1 MKTIQDTAQLYL
13 FQTQENKTRLVKPFN
28 TSLLKWIGSKQ
39 RVAHEIISYFPIE
52 YDRYFEPF
60 LGSGGVLGTLIPKH
74 AVASDTFAPLIQIWQ
89 TLKKSPE
96 TVKEWYRTRWEQMSK
111 GSKIKVYEQI
121 KASYNKNPNG
131 ADLLFLTRSCYG
143 GVVRFRKADGYMST
157 PCGIHEPISPQS
169 FARRVDEW
177 YKRISGTSFLQLD
190 FEEAMDMAKPGD
202 LIYCDPPYT
211 YSQAILY
218 GAQSFNLEHL
228 LDVIARCK
236 AKGVS
241 VALSID
247 GTKRS
252 GNMICDLPIPDGLF
266 EWEIMID
273 IGRSMLKRFQMNG
286 KKLDGE
292 KVSDR
297 LLLTYQNIF

>member
-1 MKTIQDTAQLYL
+1 
-13 FQTQENKTRLVKPFN
+13 
-28 TSLLKWIGSKQ
+28 
-39 RVAHEIISYFPIE
+39 
-52 YDRYFEPF
+52 
-60 LGSGGVLGTLIPKH
+60 
-74 AVASDTFAPLIQIWQ
+74 
-89 TLKKSPE
+89 
-96 TVKEWYRTRWEQMSK
+96 
-111 GSKIKVYEQI
+111 
-121 KASYNKNPNG
+121 
-131 ADLLFLTRSCYG
+131 
-143 GVVRFRKADGYMST
+143 MST
-157 PCGIHEPISPQS
+157 PCGVHNPIAPQS

-177 YKRISGTSFLQLD
+177 HKRISGTNFLQLD
-190 FEEAMDMAKPGD
+190 FEEAMNMARAGD

-218 GAQSFNLEHL
+218 GAQSFSLERL
-228 LDVIARCK
+228 LETIARCK

-266 EWEIMID
+266 EYEIMID
-273 IGRSMLKRFQMNG
+273 VGHSMLKRFQMNG

-297 LLLTYQNIF
+297 LLLTYQNII